1 MKVSTLIKK
10 LQKMPQDAEIA
21 VENTAMYINGTYKAI
36 GVSFWEEENI
46 VTIESD
52 YVWIQDDGKWVKEKK
67 YW

>member
-10 LQKMPQDAEIA
+10 LQKMPQDAEVA
-21 VENTAMYINGTYKAI
+21 VYNTAMYIDGTYKANE
-36 GVSFWEEENI
+36 VYFWEEEKI

-52 YVWIQDDGKWVKEKK
+52 YAWIQEDGKWVKEKK